1 MAIKRRNKLIGQ
13 ITLIN
18 TESQEEVI
26 QPITIIENIVEQS
39 ITNVVQNTTII
50 QMAVEENP
58 AISAALVKLETIEA
72 GAQVNPDLTPLS
84 EAIDT
89 HRVNFNNP
97 HQTTKEQAGVNFITG
112 TINMVNNKKAI
123 INFNMA
129 FTKTP
134 RISLTL

>member
-1 MAIKRRNKLIGQ
+1 
-13 ITLIN
+13 
-18 TESQEEVI
+18 
-26 QPITIIENIVEQS
+26 
-39 ITNVVQNTTII
+39 
-50 QMAVEENP
+50 MAVEENP

-134 RISLTL
+134 RISLTLLDNAQAPAYTTNVNKTGFQINMPINYTGAIEWIALERE